1 MEAPITLVVGL
12 GNPGPT
18 YEATRHNLGFRVVER
33 FLKSLPRA
41 GAPEHTAESYLWSCR
56 YAGRQ
61 VLLQTPLTFKN
72 KSGAA
77 VAKIARRLQLP
88 PEQIL
93 VVYDELDLPLGRLRL
108 RQKGSSG
115 GNRGIESI
123 LAELGSDRFRR
134 LRLGI
139 DGPHRSD
146 AVDYVLSPFAADEQ
160 DLLERVLSEA
170 DATLKTTLRAGF
182 TRAMNQYNS
191 TDLRLP
197 SAADTEAPP
206 DKPEH
211 EESDS

>member
-1 MEAPITLVVGL
+1 MDAPITLVVGL

-18 YEATRHNLGFRVVER
+18 YQATRHNLGFQVVER
-33 FLKSLPRA
+33 FLKSLPRT
-41 GAPEHTAESYLWSCR
+41 GEPEHTAESYLWSSR

-61 VLLQTPLTFKN
+61 VLTQTPLTFMN
-72 KSGAA
+72 NSGKA
-77 VAKIARRLQLP
+77 VAKVARRHEIP

-93 VVYDELDLPLGRLRL
+93 VIYDELDLPLGRLRL

-115 GNRGIESI
+115 GNRGIESV

-139 DGPHRSD
+139 DGPHRTA
-146 AVDYVLSPFAADEQ
+146 AVDYVLSPFAADEL
-160 DLLERVLSEA
+160 DLLDRVLTEA
-170 DATLKTTLRAGF
+170 DTCLKTILRAGF

-191 TDLRLP
+191 TDLRIP
-197 SAADTEAPP
+197 TAAETDAPP

-211 EESDS
+211 EESDT